1 MGGHLVVPKSPFVNR
16 RSEGACMD
24 TRLRQ
29 PNEYVSEKDDL
40 SLSKSR
46 GSQPSSSHQCDYT
59 DYRVRQDR
67 KNGKPRQMAGDCCT
81 NALMP
86 RGS

>member
-46 GSQPSSSHQCDYT
+46 GSRPSTATNVTTPIIVFDKT
-59 DYRVRQDR
+59 ER
-67 KNGKPRQMAGDCCT
+67 MASPGRWRAT
-81 NALMP
+81 AVPM
-86 RGS
+86 R